1 MENKETWDLYD
12 KDLNFVK
19 PFVRGSGFI
28 PRGLYHKAVEIIPT
42 DMKGYLLLTRRSLL
56 KRIGGG
62 CLEFPAGSVISGE
75 TEKDAAI
82 RELREETGLQATKLF
97 FLRRV
102 ATDGIIRYIYLA
114 CIPELTEQDIN
125 YDPHE
130 VMGYQFVSFD
140 RWMDLLTTGEYN
152 IVRTN
157 CYDEKLFAAVKKL
170 VTQDATVPVDIAPKP
185 HVALTQRKALAVKE
199 LKQPD
204 RRSLRENDEDPD
216 VHDFGEGDE

>member
-1 MENKETWDLYD
+1 MENKEIWDLYD

-42 DMKGYLLLTRRSLL
+42 DMKGHLLLTRRSLR

-102 ATDGIIRYIYLA
+102 RTNGIIRYIYLA
-114 CIPELTEQDIN
+114 CIPDLLEHDID
-125 YDPHE
+125 YDPQE

-140 RWMDLLTTGEYN
+140 RWLALLTTGEYN
-152 IVRTN
+152 VVRTN
-157 CYDEKLFAAVKKL
+157 CYDEKLFATVKKL
-170 VTQDATVPVDIAPKP
+170 VMQDAPENPDDTPKP
-185 HVALTQRKALAVKE
+185 RVALTQRNTLATKT

-204 RRSLRENDEDPD
+204 RHCLRKNNEDSNIPD
-216 VHDFGEGDE
+216 PTQGDE